1 MSFWSSSTLAPSLA
15 SILSAGA
22 PLAMMGQLR
31 FILLN
36 SLTVFRRGWCVCVC
50 VCVVLCWPRFIS
62 PIFNVASPKLI
73 FSSSSIVIKELAGS
87 FPQDFVFFFP
97 FFLIN
102 RTLSLE
108 IKKTLSVCADVLPP
122 LYTRLASLPSI
133 RYLLYLRKPKTP
145 TRTFSHLERCCRWL
159 IIPVISSALEA
170 DGICRYF

>member
-1 MSFWSSSTLAPSLA
+1 
-15 SILSAGA
+15 
-22 PLAMMGQLR
+22 
-31 FILLN
+31 
-36 SLTVFRRGWCVCVC
+36 VCVC

>member
-1 MSFWSSSTLAPSLA
+1 
-15 SILSAGA
+15 
-22 PLAMMGQLR
+22 
-31 FILLN
+31 
-36 SLTVFRRGWCVCVC
+36 

-133 RYLLYLRKPKTP
+133 RLAIFIVFEEEDPNPNILPPGEMLPMVNNTCYFFR
-145 TRTFSHLERCCRWL
+145 TR
-159 IIPVISSALEA
+159 
-170 DGICRYF
+170 G

>member
-1 MSFWSSSTLAPSLA
+1 
-15 SILSAGA
+15 
-22 PLAMMGQLR
+22 
-31 FILLN
+31 
-36 SLTVFRRGWCVCVC
+36 

-133 RYLLYLRKPKTP
+133 RLAIFIVFEEIKDP
-145 TRTFSHLERCCRWL
+145 HLERCCRWL
-159 IIPVISSALEA
+159 IIPVISSALGA